1 MIPLLAVI
9 AGLIL
14 LGLLLFLFNGLWIYA
29 VWDRATRNGRD
40 SLPREYEIPRYYTR
54 KLDGTLDYGAKWP
67 GWDGWYFFAIPDT
80 LDLPLRMVR
89 ASLMTG
95 LYGLEGIDN
104 YERLRLKL
112 SSLEAAEALSL
123 IPTAVRAPAGIEK
136 RNNLS
141 QHYLA
146 EGLRSKYVGRYVGH
160 YDVGRGC
167 L

>member
-40 SLPREYEIPRYYTR
+40 SLPREYEIPRYYAANSMVRWITAR
-54 KLDGTLDYGAKWP
+54 NGRAGTAGTFSLSRTA
-67 GWDGWYFFAIPDT
+67 

-123 IPTAVRAPAGIEK
+123 IPTAVRASGGNRETEQPLTT
-136 RNNLS
+136 LS
-141 QHYLA
+141 P
-146 EGLRSKYVGRYVGH
+146 EGLRSEYVGRYVGH

>member
-29 VWDRATRNGRD
+29 VWDRAKSNGRD
-40 SLPREYEIPRYYTR
+40 SLPREYEIPRYYVR
-54 KLDGTLDYGAKWP
+54 KLDGTLDYDAKWP
-67 GWDGWYFFAIPDT
+67 GWDGWYFFAIPEARDI
-80 LDLPLRMVR
+80 PLRMVR

-112 SSLEAAEALSL
+112 SSLEAAEALSM
-123 IPTAVRAPAGIEK
+123 IPTAVRASAGIEK

-141 QHYLA
+141 QHYLPKA
-146 EGLRSKYVGRYVGH
+146 SDLQYVGR
-160 YDVGRGC
+160 
-167 L
+167 